1 MRSMLSN
8 TEQVKMKGLGSIK
21 SKIPKFNHSNYLTW
35 ELKIQVL
42 VRKKKGQKIA
52 PKGKEDKLVEI
63 TNEDFYENDSW
74 PW

>member
-1 MRSMLSN
+1 MLSN

-21 SKIPKFNHSNYLTW
+21 FKTPKFNHSNYLTW
-35 ELKIQVL
+35 ELKMQVF
-42 VRKKKGQKIA
+42 VRKKA

-63 TNEDFYENDSW
+63 TNEDFYENDCW

>member
-21 SKIPKFNHSNYLTW
+21 FKIPKLNHSNYLTW
-35 ELKIQVL
+35 ELKMQVF
-42 VRKKKGQKIA
+42 VRKKA
-52 PKGKEDKLVEI
+52 PNGKEDKLVEI